1 MSTLFSRFISKFVSG
16 KASEDRKSSDD
27 DDVDGSEPGSDSSD
41 AANHTSDSGTSA
53 SAKATV
59 TDGSKN
65 ATTTT
70 TQAEDSGK
78 APDADGIPDGS
89 DAMTDPAS
97 QKDKQWNIYSDP
109 DIVASE
115 QSNRFSQN
123 EVELWD
129 NLVKP
134 YLQKHKPPKPNA
146 LVYDV
151 GDLLGDE
158 IIDNFSNAT
167 AITAAALNIDNANH
181 AEGDSNHPKITSE
194 EDADDHI
201 KTNNLLANGLLFT
214 SGFFNTA
221 LGIKNVLTSGASIY
235 NAKKERNRN
244 KRKQGR
250 YGLAAGFSGIAS
262 GVLQSAA
269 AGANIAGS
277 SAGAGLSLAAY
288 TADFATNAINAFGA
302 VSNARHHGKTGA
314 LAKRYHSKDK
324 RKNLKLD
331 KNQDKNQRRLIKA
344 QTYAMQQA
352 SRFNKEKGEQE
363 TTRAMREAF
372 FGAGSSFVGV
382 IAGAIPMLSD
392 YGKGMMGSGIAG
404 LVQMG
409 MKYVGKGVR
418 VKNHLS
424 KEKQNKKRKIEEV
437 DKYLGTKIDKVN
449 DDAKAAHMQELSNN
463 LAKRVALARLGLDVE
478 LDENAGIANDVYE
491 KAFDIIT
498 IKRARHIY
506 AAQEEKIFRILG
518 LPTDASVL
526 EIAEALG
533 YGD

>member
-151 GDLLGDE
+151 GDL
-158 IIDNFSNAT
+158 
-167 AITAAALNIDNANH
+167 
-181 AEGDSNHPKITSE
+181 
-194 EDADDHI
+194 
-201 KTNNLLANGLLFT
+201 
-214 SGFFNTA
+214 
-221 LGIKNVLTSGASIY
+221 
-235 NAKKERNRN
+235 
-244 KRKQGR
+244 
-250 YGLAAGFSGIAS
+250 
-262 GVLQSAA
+262 
-269 AGANIAGS
+269 
-277 SAGAGLSLAAY
+277 
-288 TADFATNAINAFGA
+288 
-302 VSNARHHGKTGA
+302 
-314 LAKRYHSKDK
+314 
-324 RKNLKLD
+324 
-331 KNQDKNQRRLIKA
+331 
-344 QTYAMQQA
+344 
-352 SRFNKEKGEQE
+352 
-363 TTRAMREAF
+363 
-372 FGAGSSFVGV
+372 
-382 IAGAIPMLSD
+382 
-392 YGKGMMGSGIAG
+392 
-404 LVQMG
+404 
-409 MKYVGKGVR
+409 
-418 VKNHLS
+418 
-424 KEKQNKKRKIEEV
+424 
-437 DKYLGTKIDKVN
+437 
-449 DDAKAAHMQELSNN
+449 
-463 LAKRVALARLGLDVE
+463 
-478 LDENAGIANDVYE
+478 
-491 KAFDIIT
+491 
-498 IKRARHIY
+498 
-506 AAQEEKIFRILG
+506 
-518 LPTDASVL
+518 
-526 EIAEALG
+526 
-533 YGD
+533 